1 MTYATQ
7 RLSYAA
13 IITISALSA
22 AVAHADDQLD
32 RYLVTNLV
40 SDIAGIAPNTDAV
53 LQNAWGVAFSPAA
66 SPFWVSD
73 NATGCSTLYD
83 GVGTKVALQVK
94 IPLPG
99 GSIPGT
105 ACQHVNPLPA
115 NPPNPAPAAPT
126 GMVWNPTTTPSTA
139 FLVPGTSLPASF
151 IWATEGGT
159 IAAWTGGLTPP

>member
-22 AVAHADDQLD
+22 AAAHADDQLD

-40 SDIAGIAPNTDAV
+40 SDIQGLAPNTDPV
-53 LQNAWGVAFSPAA
+53 LQNAWGVAFTPAA
-66 SPFWVSD
+66 SPFWIAD

-83 GVGTKVALQVK
+83 GTGAIASTLQVK

-99 GSIPGT
+99 GSVPGT
-105 ACQHVNPLPA
+105 ACKYADPN
-115 NPPNPAPAAPT
+115 NPPSPTPAAPT
-126 GMVWNPTTTPSTA
+126 GLVWNPTNSTTTGV
-139 FLVPGTSLPASF
+139 LVPNQD
-151 IWATEGGT
+151 
-159 IAAWTGGLTPP
+159 PP

>member
-40 SDIAGIAPNTDAV
+40 SDIAGIALNTDPV
-53 LQNAWGVAFSPAA
+53 LQNAWGVAFTPAA
-66 SPFWVSD
+66 SPFWVAD

-83 GVGTKVALQVK
+83 GAGAKVNLQVK

-99 GSIPGT
+99 NSIPAS
-105 ACQHVNPLPA
+105 ACKHVDPA
-115 NPPNPAPAAPT
+115 HPPSPSPAAPT
-126 GMVWNPTTTPSTA
+126 GMAWNPSPT

-151 IWATEGGT
+151 IFATEEGK
-159 IAAWTGGLTPP
+159 I

>member
-53 LQNAWGVAFSPAA
+53 LQNAWGVAFTPAA
-66 SPFWVSD
+66 SPFWVAD

-83 GVGTKVALQVK
+83 GAGAKQNLQVK
-94 IPLPG
+94 IPAMFHLTSP
-99 GSIPGT
+99 T
-105 ACQHVNPLPA
+105 AM
-115 NPPNPAPAAPT
+115 
-126 GMVWNPTTTPSTA
+126 GRMSMVKEIGHATRP
-139 FLVPGTSLPASF
+139 FRRSF
-151 IWATEGGT
+151 
-159 IAAWTGGLTPP
+159 P